1 MQRETEEETRE
12 YSVLEYVGVIR
23 KEKDFCE
30 YIER

>member
-12 YSVLEYVGVIR
+12 YSVLEYVWVIR